1 MAYWVCRETVKIH
14 VQDPILY
21 SKPLHIVY
29 HINYYGFRFH
39 ILIFIIMFYSKRKT

>member
-29 HINYYGFRFH
+29 HINYYGFQFH
-39 ILIFIIMFYSKRKT
+39 LIFIIMFYSKRKT